1 LNRDTLL
8 SKVETRTK
16 DVPNVDAWVP
26 LSPYY
31 DERFHGYGK
40 NKMQHILHLQKTGYA
55 FSVIPSIGFLT
66 HHPHPVSQNRKYWKK
81 MSSAEEDSPK
91 NLKAKMKRL
100 YSKFRNELNKE
111 YVIHDDKFH
120 LPTEACEHEDE

>member
-1 LNRDTLL
+1 M
-8 SKVETRTK
+8 SKHEHVHEW
-16 DVPNVDAWVP
+16 AP

-66 HHPHPVSQNRKYWKK
+66 HHPHPVSQNKKHWKK
-81 MSSAEEDSPK
+81 MSRFANEDSPE
-91 NLKAKMKRL
+91 NLKAEMKRL
-100 YSKFRNELNKE
+100 YSKFRNELDKE
-111 YVIHDDKFH
+111 YVLYDEKFH
-120 LPTEACEHEDE
+120 LPTEACVIQEDE